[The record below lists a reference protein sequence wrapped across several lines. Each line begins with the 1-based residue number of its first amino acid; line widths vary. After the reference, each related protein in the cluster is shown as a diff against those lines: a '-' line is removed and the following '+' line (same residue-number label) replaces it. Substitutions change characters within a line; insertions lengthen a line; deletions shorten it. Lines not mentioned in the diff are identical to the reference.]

1 MCEEEDS
8 EWDGNG
14 SPSAGGTVANGEGGE
29 EKDDDDELV
38 GEGAAGR
45 PTDEEEYEVNDE
57 KGNVEVEAGEEE
69 EKDERVE
76 GEVVGGESAGA
87 GAGGRL
93 AVVCGRL
100 ALVRREEVGGCEG
113 TDMGCPLRLATL
125 KVALPMKDLGA
136 VGSCGEP
143 STTLA
148 AAAAIEGGAEKA
160 EEEED
165 VDGVVA
171 EEAEVEVVVEDERA
185 WRASACASISA
196 TSEVTPAEGCTVC
209 LRTLNLVMKG
219 DAADWPRPRPP
230 RPLVGPA
237 PIDVG
242 GGSPPGPPSI
252 FFTLLLPVQRSEIR
266 QDTRPYGDTAVG
278 W

>member
-1 MCEEEDS
+1 M
-8 EWDGNG
+8 
-14 SPSAGGTVANGEGGE
+14 
-29 EKDDDDELV
+29 
-38 GEGAAGR
+38 AA
-45 PTDEEEYEVNDE
+45 
-57 KGNVEVEAGEEE
+57 
-69 EKDERVE
+69 
-76 GEVVGGESAGA
+76 
-87 GAGGRL
+87 
-93 AVVCGRL
+93 VCGRL
-100 ALVRREEVGGCEG
+100 GLVRREEVGGEEVGGCEG

-160 EEEED
+160 EEEEED

-171 EEAEVEVVVEDERA
+171 EEAVVEVVVEDERA

-196 TSEVTPAEGCTVC
+196 ASEVTPAEGCTVC

-219 DAADWPRPRPP
+219 DAADCPRPRPP
-230 RPLVGPA
+230 RPLVGPT

-252 FFTLLLPVQRSEIR
+252 FFTLLLLFAKIGDKAGHDPTAIR
-266 QDTRPYGDTAVG
+266 RLAGDLVHWLTGSCVYPWGSVVGVLAVSSNKIK
-278 W
+278 